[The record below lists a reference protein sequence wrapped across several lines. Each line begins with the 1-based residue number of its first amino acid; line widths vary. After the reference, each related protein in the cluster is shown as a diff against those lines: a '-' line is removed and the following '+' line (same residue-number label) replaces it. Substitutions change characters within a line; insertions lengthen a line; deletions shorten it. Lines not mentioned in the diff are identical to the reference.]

1 MQNINYDLWDFL
13 NIQQQFTS
21 KDTSINSNQMP
32 KTIKKIE
39 NLIKPGQKW
48 ADIGGGRFDNVI
60 NYFNEKQ
67 CQLFVYDPFNR
78 SKEHN
83 QITVEHIAN
92 SQCDGV
98 MINNVLN
105 VILEKENRMK
115 VIKQAFDCLKEN
127 GQAFF
132 KIYVGNS
139 SGITQKSTNNID
151 SAQLNQPSYFYIDEI
166 QEIFGNSLKVT
177 KEFIVAQKSINL
189 ENNLINES
197 KKYQI
202 PQRYNK
208 LGVGK
213 FIGGNIYLHKFYS
226 NLLPDNYK
234 NALEI
239 LNKEYPNLDFQII
252 KYSIENQSYSFI
264 QSPDFDTSPEP
275 IVGNAY
281 QVSKEGII
289 TITKQKTNPQ
299 IYHHKWNFVK
309 DDYPYFNVNESIQRS
324 IQWKSIIGSN
334 KEISSKIGTLNYWIE
349 LLNKHQIPLDNHHKK
364 PKI

>member
-1 MQNINYDLWDFL
+1 MQKINYDLWDFS

-39 NLIKPGQKW
+39 NIITPGQKW

-60 NYFNEKQ
+60 QYFNDKQ
-67 CQLFVYDPFNR
+67 CELFVYDPFNR
-78 SKEHN
+78 SQDYNKK
-83 QITVEHIAN
+83 TVDNIAN

-105 VILEKENRMK
+105 VILEKENRIK
-115 VIKQAFDCLKEN
+115 VIQQAFDCLKEN

-139 SGITQKSTNNID
+139 SGISQKSTNNVD
-151 SAQLNQPSYFYIDEI
+151 SAQLNQPSYFYVDEI
-166 QEIFGNSLKVT
+166 QQIFGDSLKVT
-177 KEFIVAQKSINL
+177 KEFIVAKKSL
-189 ENNLINES
+189 DLNNQLITES

-202 PQRYNK
+202 PQRYSK
-208 LGVGK
+208 FGVGK
-213 FIGGNIYLHKFYS
+213 FIGGNVYLHKIYD
-226 NLLPDNYK
+226 NLLPETYND
-234 NALEI
+234 ALKT
-239 LNKEYPNLDFQII
+239 LLKAYPNLEFQII
-252 KYSIENQSYSFI
+252 KYNIENQSYSFI

-275 IVGNAY
+275 IVGNSY
-281 QVSKEGII
+281 QVSKEGKI
-289 TITKQKTNPQ
+289 TITKQKNNPQ

-309 DDYPYFNVNESIQRS
+309 DDYPYFNVKESIQRS

-334 KEISSKIGTLNYWIE
+334 KEISSKIGTLLYWTE
-349 LLNKHQIPLDNHHKK
+349 LLKK
-364 PKI
+364 NNIILENTTKKLKF